1 MRVTA
6 AHFCQKHCNDCRM
19 DDELEHMGSER
30 EARWA
35 ALLRHSLDGN
45 RVAYVQFLTDIAP
58 VLRGIIRARC
68 GGTSEESEDIL
79 QNTLIAIHQKRH
91 TWRQTDAVG
100 PWIYAIARYKVV
112 DGLRKQSRNRI
123 VAFDGT
129 EDRVPDKTIVD
140 PSIQGDLNTLLA
152 HLDDTAATIVRDV
165 KLNGLTAEETGARL
179 NMTGG
184 AVRVALHRAM
194 ARLSAIAQHDVHSNM
209 SDKERK

>member
-6 AHFCQKHCNDCRM
+6 TPFCQKHCNDCRM
-19 DDELEHMGSER
+19 DDELENMGSAK

-35 ALLRHSLDGN
+35 VLLRQSLSGD

-68 GGTSEESEDIL
+68 GGTSDESEDLL
-79 QNTLIAIHQKRH
+79 QDTLIAIHQKRH

-112 DGLRKQSRNRI
+112 DGQRKRRRNRI

-129 EDRVPDKTIVD
+129 EDRVPDETLAD
-140 PSIQGDLNTLLA
+140 PSLRGDLNTLLA

-165 KLNGLTAEETGARL
+165 KLNGLTAEEAGAKL

-194 ARLSAIAQHDVHSNM
+194 AKLSAIAQHDVRPKMSN
-209 SDKERK
+209 KERK

>member
-1 MRVTA
+1 MG
-6 AHFCQKHCNDCRM
+6 
-19 DDELEHMGSER
+19 DELENMVSIR

-35 ALLRHSLDGN
+35 ALLRQSLGGD
-45 RVAYVQFLTDIAP
+45 RDAYVQFLTDIAP
-58 VLRGIIRARC
+58 VLRGIIRTRC
-68 GGTSEESEDIL
+68 GGSSDESEDIL
-79 QNTLIAIHQKRH
+79 QNTLIAIHEKRH

-112 DGLRKQSRNRI
+112 DGLRKQNRGRN

-129 EDRVPDKTIVD
+129 EDRAPDLTISD
-140 PSIQGDLNTLLA
+140 PSIRGDLNTLLA
-152 HLDDTAATIVRDV
+152 HLDETAATIVRDV

-194 ARLSAIAQHDVHSNM
+194 ARLSAIALHDVPAHLP
-209 SDKERK
+209 DKARK